1 MMIKNSDG
9 LVLVAERKKRPS
21 AWQLP
26 QGGINLGETEQQAV
40 IREMQE
46 ELGFNEKDMKDL
58 LQHLGTHTG

>member
-9 LVLVAERKKRPS
+9 LVLVVERKKRLS